1 MTNLVQLINGK
12 AVTTS
17 RKVAEIF
24 EKQHKNI
31 LQAIRELEIPK
42 DYRELNFQLSVYEQP
57 NPSGGKPIQQPE
69 YLITRDGFTI
79 LAMGFTG
86 KKAMQFKIAY
96 IEAFNAME
104 AQLKICYELP
114 PADMTKSTISLID
127 RINRQLLSGI
137 EVEPE
142 ILRYAWN
149 IGRLIQKPLHRE
161 LRNLPEGIEEF
172 IISFPAGEYS
182 RNEVYEKYC
191 SCCDNPVSAR
201 RFRPVVRAVR
211 PCPERRTMYTRIVV
225 FK

>member
-24 EKQHKNI
+24 EKEHCKV
-31 LQAIRELEIPK
+31 LRSIRELETPK
-42 DYRELNFQLSVYEQP
+42 NFNEANFGLVEYIDQKGE
-57 NPSGGKPIQQPE
+57 KRPE

-104 AQLKICYELP
+104 AQLKGRYELP

-127 RINRQLLSGI
+127 KINRQLLSGI

-161 LRNLPEGIEEF
+161 LRNFPEGIEEF
-172 IISFPAGEYS
+172 ILSFPAGEYS
-182 RNEVYEKYC
+182 RNEVYDKYC

-201 RFRPVVRAVR
+201 RFWPVVRAVR